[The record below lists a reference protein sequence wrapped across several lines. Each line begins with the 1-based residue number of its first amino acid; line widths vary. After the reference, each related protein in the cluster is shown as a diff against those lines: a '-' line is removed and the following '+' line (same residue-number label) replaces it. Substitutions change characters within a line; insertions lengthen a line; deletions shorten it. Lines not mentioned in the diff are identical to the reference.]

1 MIIVGLTGGIASGKS
16 TVAGFFS
23 SAGAHIVDADQIAR
37 EAVAPGAPAFN
48 AVVSLFG
55 STILGPDGG
64 IDRKRLGDIIFNDPQ
79 KKARL
84 EAVVHPR
91 VRQRAAEITS
101 RIIAQDSEAVI
112 VQEVPL
118 LFEVGMQNDL
128 AEVIVVYVPESVQL
142 ERLMRRDGIDKKAA
156 LARIRS
162 QMAIDEKR
170 KRATIV
176 IDNTSR
182 VADTRKQAMAVYQRL
197 KRRAKAPAD

>member
-16 TVAGFFS
+16 TVAGFLS
-23 SAGAHIVDADQIAR
+23 SAGAHVIDADQIAR
-37 EAVAPGAPAFN
+37 EAVEPGAPAFN

-55 STILGPDGG
+55 LTILGPDGG
-64 IDRKRLGDIIFNDPQ
+64 LDRKRLGDIIFNDPQ

-84 EAVVHPR
+84 EAIVHPW
-91 VRQRAAEITS
+91 VRQRAAETTS
-101 RIIAQDSEAVI
+101 RIVAQDSEAVI

-128 AEVIVVYVPESVQL
+128 VEVIVVYVPESVQL

-170 KRATIV
+170 RRASIV
-176 IDNTSR
+176 IDNSSR
-182 VADTRKQAMAVYQRL
+182 VADTRKQAMAVYKRL
-197 KRRAKAPAD
+197 KQQAKARAD